1 MIHIIY
7 KKPDS
12 DEYFVAILGFPG
24 NTSSLVDLEL
34 GISSAPSSQPNAP
47 AGQQSSSSSIVD
59 DQLLSL
65 GEFIG

>member
-1 MIHIIY
+1 MN
-7 KKPDS
+7 
-12 DEYFVAILGFPG
+12 ILLPFWGFPG